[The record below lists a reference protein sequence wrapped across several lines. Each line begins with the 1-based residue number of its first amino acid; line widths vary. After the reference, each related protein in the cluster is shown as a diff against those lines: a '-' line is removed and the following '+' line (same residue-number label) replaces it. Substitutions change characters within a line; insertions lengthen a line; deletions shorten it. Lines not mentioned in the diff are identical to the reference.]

1 MQRRT
6 SRPPFFLKIAGIAM
20 NKEAADQPNQAEQ
33 VTTRRDFLAGA
44 ATAAVASAAAA
55 SSAATLLSST
65 AAAQEAAPVR
75 PLGGSATGKIFVET
89 DTAYGRVQGIQTTG
103 VKEFKGIP
111 YGAPTGGRNRFMPPK
126 KPAAWKGVREC
137 LAHGQI
143 SPQALTDLRSDYG
156 IMIHW
161 DYQPGGMGED
171 CLNLNIWTPGL
182 KDGAKR
188 PVLVSFHG
196 GGFTTGSGNAIGYDG
211 AQLARFG
218 DVVVVCVNHRLAAF
232 GYTQLA
238 DLGAPAEFAYAGVAG
253 IMDLTASLEWV
264 RDNIENFGGNPNNVM
279 IFGQSGGGA
288 KTSTMLATPAA
299 KGLFHRAAVQSGSM
313 LKFVAR
319 DRATTLAEALLKQ
332 LEIPKSRIA
341 DLQKISWQQLLEAQ
355 VATGGAAPGLGAG
368 PVLDGKYLTH
378 DPFDP
383 AAPPESAAI
392 PLIVSTT
399 LEDAALGL
407 TNFTLSEAELKALI
421 EKRYKDKGADILA
434 MYRKYYPEKSPYLI
448 QAMLFTDSGFR
459 RSAIK
464 QAELKAA
471 QGTGAIYMYQWDWPT
486 PAFGGRYG
494 AVHGLDVSGSFR
506 ESRDGNDMARVA
518 DQLSSSWVAFAK
530 TGNPNNSRIP
540 PWPTFDAKTRATMV
554 FGTPTQLENDP
565 RGEIRSFW
573 AQMPPPAGLLG

>member
-1 MQRRT
+1 MLHRRCVEQRRSDFT
-6 SRPPFFLKIAGIAM
+6 KLPGIAM

-33 VTTRRDFLAGA
+33 LTTRRDFLAGA
-44 ATAAVASAAAA
+44 ATAAAAA
-55 SSAATLLSST
+55 SASVSTLLSST

-103 VKEFKGIP
+103 IKQFKGIP
-111 YGAPTGGRNRFMPPK
+111 YGASTGGRNRFMPPR
-126 KPAAWKGVREC
+126 KPVAWKGVREC
-137 LAHGQI
+137 FAHGQI

-171 CLNLNIWTPGL
+171 CLNLNVWTPGL

-188 PVLVSFHG
+188 PVLVCFHG
-196 GGFTTGSGNAIGYDG
+196 GGFTTGSSNALGYDG

-238 DLGAPAEFAYAGVAG
+238 DLGAPAEFASAGVAG

-288 KTSTMLATPAA
+288 KTTSMLATPAA

-313 LKFVAR
+313 LKFVPR
-319 DRATTLAEALLKQ
+319 DRATTLSEALLKQ

-355 VATGGAAPGLGAG
+355 VAVGGAGPGAGVG

-407 TNFTLSEAELKALI
+407 SNFTLSEADLKALI

-434 MYRKYYPEKSPYLI
+434 LYRKYYPEKSPYLI

-506 ESRDGNDMARVA
+506 EARDGNDMARVA

-554 FGTPTQLENDP
+554 FGTPTQMENDP

>member
-1 MQRRT
+1 MEKKLVAAQTDEAT
-6 SRPPFFLKIAGIAM
+6 S
-20 NKEAADQPNQAEQ
+20 
-33 VTTRRDFLAGA
+33 RRDFLKSSAL
-44 ATAAVASAAAA
+44 TLAAAGVTSLA
-55 SSAATLLSST
+55 SQTR
-65 AAAQEAAPVR
+65 AQTPAQPAAAPVPPR
-75 PLGGSATGKIFVET
+75 ALGGGASGNLFVET
-89 DTAYGRVQGIQTTG
+89 DTVYGKVQGIQNTG
-103 VKEFKGIP
+103 IKEFKGIP
-111 YGAPTGGRNRFMPPK
+111 YGAATGGRSRFMPPK
-126 KPAAWKGVREC
+126 KPAPWKGVRQC
-137 LAHGQI
+137 FAHGQI
-143 SPQALTDLRSDYG
+143 SPQPPTDLRSDYG
-156 IMIHW
+156 MMIHW

-218 DVVVVCVNHRLAAF
+218 DVVVVTVNHRLGTL
-232 GYTQLA
+232 GYTQLV
-238 DLGAPAEFAYAGVAG
+238 DLGAPAEFAYAGCAG

-264 RDNIENFGGNPNNVM
+264 RDNIESFGGNPANVM

-288 KTSTMLATPAA
+288 KTSAMLATPAA

-313 LKFVAR
+313 LKFVPK
-319 DRATTLAEALLKQ
+319 DRATQGAEALLKQ
-332 LEIPKSRIA
+332 LGIPKSRIA
-341 DLQKISWQQLLEAQ
+341 DLQKVSWQQLLEAQ
-355 VATGGAAPGLGAG
+355 IAAGAATPGIGGG

-383 AAPPESAAI
+383 AAPPESAEI

-399 LEDAALGL
+399 LEDAALNL
-407 TNFTLSEAELKALI
+407 TNFTLSEADLKALI
-421 EKRYKDKGADILA
+421 DKRFKDRGTEILA
-434 MYRKYYPEKSPYLI
+434 LYRKYYPEKSPYLI
-448 QAMLFTDSGFR
+448 QAMMLTDAGFR

-471 QGTGAIYMYQWDWPT
+471 QGKGAIYMYQWDWPT

-506 ESRDGNDMARVA
+506 EAREGNDMSRVA

-540 PWPTFDAKTRATMV
+540 PWPAFDAATRATMI

-565 RGEIRSFW
+565 RGEIRTFW
-573 AQMPPPAGLLG
+573 EHMPPPGGPLG

>member
-1 MQRRT
+1 MEKKLLAAQTDEPT
-6 SRPPFFLKIAGIAM
+6 S
-20 NKEAADQPNQAEQ
+20 
-33 VTTRRDFLAGA
+33 RRDFLKS
-44 ATAAVASAAAA
+44 TALTIAAAGVTSMA
-55 SSAATLLSST
+55 TQVNAQTPPAEPAA
-65 AAAQEAAPVR
+65 R
-75 PLGGSATGKIFVET
+75 GGLGGGGAGNVFVET
-89 DTAYGRVQGIQTTG
+89 DTIYGKVQGVQTAG
-103 VKEFKGIP
+103 IKEFKGVP
-111 YGAPTGGRNRFMPPK
+111 YGASTAGRNRFMPPK

-143 SPQALTDLRSDYG
+143 SPQAPADLRSDYAM
-156 IMIHW
+156 MIHW

-171 CLNLNIWTPGL
+171 CLSLNIWTPGL

-218 DVVVVCVNHRLAAF
+218 DVVVVTVNHRLATF
-232 GYTQLA
+232 GYTHLV
-238 DLGAPAEFAYAGVAG
+238 DLGAAPEFAYAGVAG

-299 KGLFHRAAVQSGSM
+299 KGLFHRAAVQSGSL
-313 LKFVAR
+313 LKFVPR
-319 DRATTLAEALLKQ
+319 DRATMGTEALLKK
-332 LEIPKSRIA
+332 LEIPKSRIT

-355 VATGGAAPGLGAG
+355 VAAGAGVGTG

-383 AAPPESAAI
+383 AAPPESAEI

-407 TNFTLSEAELKALI
+407 TNFTLSEADLKALI
-421 EKRYKDKGADILA
+421 DKRYKDRGGEILA
-434 MYRKYYPEKSPYLI
+434 MYRKYYPEKSPYRI
-448 QAMLFTDSGFR
+448 QAMIFTDAGFR

-471 QGTGAIYMYQWDWPT
+471 QGQGAIYMYQWEWPT

-506 ESRDGNDMARVA
+506 EARDGNDAARVA

-530 TGNPNNSRIP
+530 TGNPNNARIP
-540 PWPTFDAKTRATMV
+540 PWPTFDSKTRATMI

-573 AQMPPPAGLLG
+573 EHMPPPGGPLG

>member
-1 MQRRT
+1 MD
-6 SRPPFFLKIAGIAM
+6 K
-20 NKEAADQPNQAEQ
+20 KAADQPDQL
-33 VTTRRDFLAGA
+33 TTRRDFLAGA

-55 SSAATLLSST
+55 TSAATLLSSA
-65 AAAQEAAPVR
+65 AAAQQAAPVR

-89 DTAYGRVQGIQTTG
+89 DTTYGRVQGIQTTG
-103 VKEFKGIP
+103 IKQFKGIP
-111 YGAPTGGRNRFMPPK
+111 YGASTAGRNRFMPPK
-126 KPAAWKGVREC
+126 RPAAWKGVREC
-137 LAHGQI
+137 FAHGQI

-288 KTSTMLATPAA
+288 KTSSMLATPAA

-355 VATGGAAPGLGAG
+355 VATGGAGPGLGAG

-407 TNFTLSEAELKALI
+407 TNFTLSEADLKALI
-421 EKRYKDKGADILA
+421 EKRYQDKGADILA

-506 ESRDGNDMARVA
+506 EARDGNDMARVA

-554 FGTPTQLENDP
+554 FGTPTQMENDP
-565 RGEIRSFW
+565 RSEIRSFW

>member
-1 MQRRT
+1 MEKAAVGET
-6 SRPPFFLKIAGIAM
+6 
-20 NKEAADQPNQAEQ
+20 ADQPNQL
-33 VTTRRDFLAGA
+33 TTRRDFLKSSSLTLSAAGA
-44 ATAAVASAAAA
+44 AAAASAAVSTLLSSAAAA
-55 SSAATLLSST
+55 
-65 AAAQEAAPVR
+65 QESAPVR
-75 PLGGSATGKIFVET
+75 PLGGTATGKIFIEA
-89 DTAYGRVQGIQTTG
+89 DTAYGKVQGIQTTG
-103 VKEFKGIP
+103 IKEFKGIP
-111 YGAPTGGRNRFMPPK
+111 YGASTGGRNRFMPPK
-126 KPAAWKGVREC
+126 KPVAWKGVREC

-161 DYQPGGMGED
+161 DYHPGGMGED

-188 PVLVSFHG
+188 AVLVSFHG

-218 DVVVVCVNHRLAAF
+218 DVVVVTVNHRLAAF
-232 GYTQLA
+232 GYTHLA
-238 DLGAPAEFAYAGVAG
+238 DLGAPAEFAYAGCAG

-288 KTSTMLATPAA
+288 KTSSMLATPAA

-313 LKFVAR
+313 LKFVPR
-319 DRATTLAEALLKQ
+319 DRATMGTAALLKQ
-332 LEIPKSRIA
+332 LETPKSRIA

-355 VATGGAAPGLGAG
+355 VAAGAGVGTG

-383 AAPPESAAI
+383 AAPSESAEI

-399 LEDAALGL
+399 LEDAALSL
-407 TNFTLSEAELKALI
+407 TNFNLSEADLKALI
-421 EKRYKDKGADILA
+421 DKRYRTQGGEILA

-448 QAMLFTDSGFR
+448 QAMMLTDAGFR

-471 QGTGAIYMYQWDWPT
+471 QGNGAIYMYQWEWPT

-506 ESRDGNDMARVA
+506 EAREGNDAARVA

-530 TGNPNNSRIP
+530 TGDPNNARIP
-540 PWPTFDAKTRATMV
+540 PWPTFDAKTRATMI

-565 RGEIRSFW
+565 RGEIRGFW
-573 AQMPPPAGLLG
+573 EHMPPPGGPLG

>member
-1 MQRRT
+1 M
-6 SRPPFFLKIAGIAM
+6 S
-20 NKEAADQPNQAEQ
+20 N
-33 VTTRRDFLAGA
+33 TRRDFLKSSALSLTA
-44 ATAAVASAAAA
+44 ATVASVA
-55 SSAATLLSST
+55 SQVQAQT
-65 AAAQEAAPVR
+65 AQPETR
-75 PLGGSATGKIFVET
+75 GGPGGGGTGSVFVET
-89 DTAYGRVQGIQTTG
+89 DSVYGKVQGIQTAG
-103 VKEFKGIP
+103 VREFKGVP
-111 YGAPTGGRNRFMPPK
+111 YGASTAGRNRFMPPK

-143 SPQALTDLRSDYG
+143 SPQVPADLRSDYAM
-156 IMIHW
+156 MIHW

-171 CLNLNIWTPGL
+171 CLSLNIWTSGL

-218 DVVVVCVNHRLAAF
+218 DVVVVTVNHRLATF
-232 GYTQLA
+232 GYTHLA
-238 DLGAPAEFAYAGVAG
+238 DLGAPAEFAFAGVAG

-264 RDNIENFGGNPNNVM
+264 RDNIGNFGGNPDNVT

-288 KTSTMLATPAA
+288 KTSTLLATPAA
-299 KGLFHRAAVQSGSM
+299 KGLFHRAAVQSGSL
-313 LKFVAR
+313 LKFVPKA
-319 DRATTLAEALLKQ
+319 RATQNAEALLKQ
-332 LEIPKSRIA
+332 LGIPKSRIA

-355 VATGGAAPGLGAG
+355 VAAGAGAPGLGSG

-378 DPFDP
+378 DAFDP
-383 AAPPESAAI
+383 AAPGESAEI

-407 TNFTLSEAELKALI
+407 TNFNLSEADLKSLVDR
-421 EKRYKDKGADILA
+421 RYRAQGGEILA

-448 QAMLFTDSGFR
+448 QAMMFTDTGFR
-459 RSAIK
+459 RSAFR

-471 QGTGAIYMYQWDWPT
+471 QGKGAIYMYQWEWPT

-506 ESRDGNDMARVA
+506 EARDGNDAARVA

-530 TGNPNNSRIP
+530 TGDPNNSRVP
-540 PWPTFDAKTRATMV
+540 PWPTFDARTRATMI

-573 AQMPPPAGLLG
+573 ERMPPPGGPLG

>member
-1 MQRRT
+1 MEKKLLAAQTDEPT
-6 SRPPFFLKIAGIAM
+6 S
-20 NKEAADQPNQAEQ
+20 
-33 VTTRRDFLAGA
+33 RRDFLKSSAL
-44 ATAAVASAAAA
+44 TIAAAGVTSLA
-55 SSAATLLSST
+55 TQVNAQTPPAQPAA
-65 AAAQEAAPVR
+65 R
-75 PLGGSATGKIFVET
+75 GGLGGGGGTGSVFVET
-89 DTAYGRVQGIQTTG
+89 DTVYGRVQGVQTAG

-111 YGAPTGGRNRFMPPK
+111 YGASTAGRNRFMPPK
-126 KPAAWKGVREC
+126 KPAGWKGVREC

-143 SPQALTDLRSDYG
+143 SPQAPADLRSDYAM
-156 IMIHW
+156 MIHW
-161 DYQPGGMGED
+161 DYHPGGMGED
-171 CLNLNIWTPGL
+171 CLSLNIWTPGL

-218 DVVVVCVNHRLAAF
+218 DVVVVTVNHRLATF
-232 GYTQLA
+232 GYTHLA
-238 DLGAPAEFAYAGVAG
+238 DLGAPPEFAYAGVAG

-264 RDNIENFGGNPNNVM
+264 RDNIENFGGNPHNVM

-299 KGLFHRAAVQSGSM
+299 KGLFHRAAVQSGSL
-313 LKFVAR
+313 LKFVPR
-319 DRATTLAEALLKQ
+319 DRATQNAEALLKQ
-332 LEIPKSRIA
+332 LGISKSRIA
-341 DLQKISWQQLLEAQ
+341 DLQKVSWQQLLEAQ
-355 VATGGAAPGLGAG
+355 VAAGAGAPGLGNG

-378 DPFDP
+378 DAFDP
-383 AAPPESAAI
+383 AAPSESAQI

-399 LEDAALGL
+399 LEDAALSL
-407 TNFTLSEAELKALI
+407 TNFNLSEADLKALI
-421 EKRYKDKGADILA
+421 DKRYRTQGGEILA

-448 QAMLFTDSGFR
+448 QAMIFTDAGFR
-459 RSAIK
+459 RSAIR

-471 QGTGAIYMYQWDWPT
+471 QGQGAIYMYQWEWPT

-506 ESRDGNDMARVA
+506 EARDGNDAARVA

-530 TGNPNNSRIP
+530 SGDPNNARIP
-540 PWPTFDAKTRATMV
+540 PWPTFDAKTRATMI

-573 AQMPPPAGLLG
+573 EHMPPPGGPLG

>member
-1 MQRRT
+1 MLGAR
-6 SRPPFFLKIAGIAM
+6 
-20 NKEAADQPNQAEQ
+20 PNQSAS
-33 VTTRRDFLAGA
+33 VDGFALRLRDHD
-44 ATAAVASAAAA
+44 
-55 SSAATLLSST
+55 
-65 AAAQEAAPVR
+65 
-75 PLGGSATGKIFVET
+75 PLGLSTGRH
-89 DTAYGRVQGIQTTG
+89 GRGLL
-103 VKEFKGIP
+103 EP
-111 YGAPTGGRNRFMPPK
+111 
-126 KPAAWKGVREC
+126 
-137 LAHGQI
+137 
-143 SPQALTDLRSDYG
+143 
-156 IMIHW
+156 
-161 DYQPGGMGED
+161 
-171 CLNLNIWTPGL
+171 IWTPGL

-218 DVVVVCVNHRLAAF
+218 DVVVVTVNHRLAAL

-238 DLGAPAEFAYAGVAG
+238 DLGAPAEFAYAGCAG

-264 RDNIENFGGNPNNVM
+264 RDNIENFGGNPHNVM

-288 KTSTMLATPAA
+288 KTSSMLATPAA

-313 LKFVAR
+313 LKFVPR
-319 DRATTLAEALLKQ
+319 DRATLGTEALLKQ
-332 LEIPKSRIA
+332 LAIPQSRIA

-355 VATGGAAPGLGAG
+355 VAAGAGVGAG

-383 AAPPESAAI
+383 AAPPESAEI
-392 PLIVSTT
+392 PLVVSTT
-399 LEDAALGL
+399 LEDAALSL
-407 TNFTLSEAELKALI
+407 TNFSLSEADLKTLI
-421 EKRYKDKGADILA
+421 DKRYKDKGADILT

-448 QAMLFTDSGFR
+448 QAMMLTDAGFR

-506 ESRDGNDMARVA
+506 EARDGNDMARVA

-540 PWPTFDAKTRATMV
+540 PWPAFDAKMRATML
-554 FGTPTQLENDP
+554 FGSPTQLENDP
-565 RGEIRSFW
+565 RSKIRSFW
-573 AQMPPPAGLLG
+573 EHMPPPGGSLG

>member
-1 MQRRT
+1 VDKK
-6 SRPPFFLKIAGIAM
+6 PLDKPADFL
-20 NKEAADQPNQAEQ
+20 
-33 VTTRRDFLAGA
+33 TTRRDFLAAG
-44 ATAAVASAAAA
+44 VASAAA
-55 SSAATLLSST
+55 SLVSRAAP
-65 AAAQEAAPVR
+65 AQETPVR

-89 DTAYGRVQGIQTTG
+89 DTAYGKVQGIQTTG
-103 VKEFKGIP
+103 VKEFKGVP

-137 LAHGQI
+137 FGYGQV

-156 IMIHW
+156 MMIHW
-161 DYQPGGMGED
+161 DIQPGGMGED
-171 CLNLNIWTPGL
+171 CLTLNIWTPGL
-182 KDGAKR
+182 NDGAKR

-196 GGFTTGSGNAIGYDG
+196 GGFTTGSSNALGFDG

-218 DVVVVCVNHRLAAF
+218 DVVVVGVNHRLATL
-232 GYTQLA
+232 GYLQLA
-238 DLGAPAEFAYAGVAG
+238 DLGAPAEFGYSGVAG

-264 RDNIENFGGNPNNVM
+264 RDNIENFGGNPHNVM

-288 KTSTMLATPAA
+288 KTSSMLATPAA

-319 DRATTLAEALLKQ
+319 ERATQNAEALLKQ
-332 LEIPKSRIA
+332 LGIPKSRIA
-341 DLQKISWQQLLEAQ
+341 DLQKLAWQQILEAQ
-355 VATGGAAPGLGAG
+355 VAAAAASPGLGAG

-383 AAPPESAAI
+383 AAPPESADI

-407 TNFTLSEAELKALI
+407 TNFTLGEAELKTLI
-421 EKRYKDKGADILA
+421 DKRYKDKGEAIVA

-471 QGTGAIYMYQWDWPT
+471 QGKGAIYMYQWDWPT
-486 PAFGGRYG
+486 PSFGGRYG

-506 ESRDGNDMARVA
+506 EARDGNDMARVA

-540 PWPTFDAKTRATMV
+540 PWPTFDAKARATMV
-554 FGTPTQLENDP
+554 FGTPTQMENDP
-565 RGEIRSFW
+565 RGEIRNFW
-573 AQMPPPAGLLG
+573 AQMPPPAGPLG

>member
-1 MQRRT
+1 
-6 SRPPFFLKIAGIAM
+6 M
-20 NKEAADQPNQAEQ
+20 NEETADQPTRPEQ
-33 VTTRRDFLAGA
+33 LTTRRDFLAGA
-44 ATAAVASAAAA
+44 ATAAAASAAVA
-55 SSAATLLSST
+55 SFISAA
-65 AAAQEAAPVR
+65 APAQEAAPVR

-89 DTAYGRVQGIQTTG
+89 DTTYGRVQGIQTTG
-103 VKEFKGIP
+103 IKQFKGVP
-111 YGAPTGGRNRFMPPK
+111 YGASTGGRNRFMPPK

-143 SPQALTDLRSDYG
+143 SPQAMTDLRSDYG

-218 DVVVVCVNHRLAAF
+218 DVVVVTVNHRLAAL

-238 DLGAPAEFAYAGVAG
+238 DLGAPAEFAYSGCAG

-264 RDNIENFGGNPNNVM
+264 RDNIENFGGDPHNVM

-288 KTSTMLATPAA
+288 KTSSILATPAA

-313 LKFVAR
+313 LKFVPR
-319 DRATTLAEALLKQ
+319 DRATTSAEALLKQ

-355 VATGGAAPGLGAG
+355 VAAGAGVGAG

-407 TNFTLSEAELKALI
+407 TNFTLSEADLKALI
-421 EKRYKDKGADILA
+421 DKRYKEKGEAILA

-506 ESRDGNDMARVA
+506 EARDGNDMARVA

-540 PWPTFDAKTRATMV
+540 PWLTFDAKTRATMV
-554 FGTPTQLENDP
+554 FGTPTQMENDP

>member
-1 MQRRT
+1 
-6 SRPPFFLKIAGIAM
+6 M
-20 NKEAADQPNQAEQ
+20 NKAAADQPTQAEQ
-33 VTTRRDFLAGA
+33 LTTRRDFLAGA
-44 ATAAVASAAAA
+44 ATAAVASAAA
-55 SSAATLLSST
+55 STLLSGP
-65 AAAQEAAPVR
+65 AAAQEAAAPVR

-89 DTAYGRVQGIQTTG
+89 ETTYGKVQGIQTTG
-103 VKEFKGIP
+103 IKQFKGIP
-111 YGAPTGGRNRFMPPK
+111 YGASTGGRNRFMPPK

-137 LAHGQI
+137 LAHGEI

-218 DVVVVCVNHRLAAF
+218 DVVVVTVNHRLAAL

-238 DLGAPAEFAYAGVAG
+238 DLGAPAEFAYAGCAG

-264 RDNIENFGGNPNNVM
+264 RDNIENFGGDSNNVM

-288 KTSTMLATPAA
+288 KTSSMLATPAA

-313 LKFVAR
+313 LKFVPR
-319 DRATTLAEALLKQ
+319 DRATTSAEALLKQ
-332 LEIPKSRIA
+332 LGIPKSRIA

-355 VATGGAAPGLGAG
+355 VAVGPGLGAG

-383 AAPPESAAI
+383 AAPPESAQI

-407 TNFTLSEAELKALI
+407 TNFTLGEAELKTLI
-421 EKRYKDKGADILA
+421 DKRYKDKGADILA

-471 QGTGAIYMYQWDWPT
+471 QGSGAIYMYQWDWPT
-486 PAFGGRYG
+486 PSFGGRYG

-506 ESRDGNDMARVA
+506 EARDGNDMARVA

-540 PWPTFDAKTRATMV
+540 PWPTFDAKARATMV
-554 FGTPTQLENDP
+554 FGTPTQMENDP
-565 RGEIRSFW
+565 RGEIRGFW

>member
-1 MQRRT
+1 MEKPAAE
-6 SRPPFFLKIAGIAM
+6 S
-20 NKEAADQPNQAEQ
+20 ADQPNQL
-33 VTTRRDFLAGA
+33 TTRRDFLKSSSLSLSAAGA
-44 ATAAVASAAAA
+44 AASAAV
-55 SSAATLLSST
+55 STLLSG
-65 AAAQEAAPVR
+65 AAASQEAAPVR
-75 PLGGSATGKIFVET
+75 PLGGTATGKIFIEA
-89 DTAYGRVQGIQTTG
+89 DTTYGKVQGIQTTG
-103 VKEFKGIP
+103 IKEFKGVP
-111 YGAPTGGRNRFMPPK
+111 YGASTGGRNRFMPPK

-182 KDGAKR
+182 KDNAKR

-218 DVVVVCVNHRLAAF
+218 DVVVVTVNHRLAAF

-238 DLGAPAEFAYAGVAG
+238 DLGAPAEFSYAGCAG
-253 IMDLTASLEWV
+253 IMDLAASLEWV

-288 KTSTMLATPAA
+288 KTSSMLATPAA

-313 LKFVAR
+313 LKFVPR
-319 DRATTLAEALLKQ
+319 DRATMGTEALLKQ
-332 LEIPKSRIA
+332 LEIPKTRIA

-355 VATGGAAPGLGAG
+355 VAAGAGVGTG

-383 AAPPESAAI
+383 AAPPESAEI

-399 LEDAALGL
+399 LEDAALSL
-407 TNFTLSEAELKALI
+407 TNFNLSEADLKALI
-421 EKRYKDKGADILA
+421 DKRYQTHSAEILA

-448 QAMLFTDSGFR
+448 QAMMLTDAGFR

-471 QGTGAIYMYQWDWPT
+471 QGKGAIYMYQWEWPT

-506 ESRDGNDMARVA
+506 EARDGNDAARVA

-530 TGNPNNSRIP
+530 TGDPNNARIP
-540 PWPTFDAKTRATMV
+540 PWSTFDAKTRATMI

-565 RGEIRSFW
+565 RSEIRTFW
-573 AQMPPPAGLLG
+573 EHMPPPGGPLG

>member
-1 MQRRT
+1 MD
-6 SRPPFFLKIAGIAM
+6 K
-20 NKEAADQPNQAEQ
+20 KAADQPDQL
-33 VTTRRDFLAGA
+33 TTRRDFLAGA

-55 SSAATLLSST
+55 TSAATLLSSA
-65 AAAQEAAPVR
+65 AAAQQAAPVR

-89 DTAYGRVQGIQTTG
+89 DTTYGRVQGIQTTG
-103 VKEFKGIP
+103 IKQFKGIP
-111 YGAPTGGRNRFMPPK
+111 YGASTAGRNRFMPPK
-126 KPAAWKGVREC
+126 RPAAWKGVREC
-137 LAHGQI
+137 FAHGQI

-288 KTSTMLATPAA
+288 KTSSMLATPAA

-355 VATGGAAPGLGAG
+355 VATGGAGPGLGAG

-407 TNFTLSEAELKALI
+407 TNFTLSEADLKALI
-421 EKRYKDKGADILA
+421 EKRYQDKGADILA

-506 ESRDGNDMARVA
+506 EARDGNDMARVA

-540 PWPTFDAKTRATMV
+540 PWPTFDVKTRATMV
-554 FGTPTQLENDP
+554 FGAPTQMENDP
-565 RGEIRSFW
+565 RSEIRSFW

>member
-1 MQRRT
+1 VE
-6 SRPPFFLKIAGIAM
+6 KIIDA
-20 NKEAADQPNQAEQ
+20 PLAEGG
-33 VTTRRDFLAGA
+33 TRRDFLKTSAL
-44 ATAAVASAAAA
+44 SLAAAA
-55 SSAATLLSST
+55 IATTTAQAQQSAPPRSSGASS
-65 AAAQEAAPVR
+65 
-75 PLGGSATGKIFVET
+75 TGKIFFET
-89 DTAYGRVQGIQTTG
+89 DTAYGKVQGIQNTG

-126 KPAAWKGVREC
+126 KPLAWKGVREC
-137 LAHGQI
+137 FAHGQI
-143 SPQALTDLRSDYG
+143 SPQAPADLRSDYG
-156 IMIHW
+156 MMIHW
-161 DYQPGGMGED
+161 DCQPGGMGED
-171 CLNLNIWTPGL
+171 CLTLNIWTPGL

-196 GGFTTGSGNAIGYDG
+196 GGFTTGSGNAIGFDG

-218 DVVVVCVNHRLAAF
+218 DVVVVTVNHRLATF

-299 KGLFHRAAVQSGSM
+299 KGLFHRAAVQSGSL
-313 LKFVAR
+313 LKLMPR
-319 DRATTLAEALLKQ
+319 DRATQQAEALLKQ

-355 VATGGAAPGLGAG
+355 VAASTSAPGLGGG
-368 PVLDGKYLTH
+368 PVLDGKYLPH

-383 AAPPESAAI
+383 AAPLESADI

-399 LEDAALGL
+399 LEDAALAL
-407 TNFTLSEAELKALI
+407 TNFTLSESDLKSLI
-421 EKRYKDKGADILA
+421 DKRYKDRGADILA
-434 MYRKYYPEKSPYLI
+434 MYRKYYPEKSPFLI
-448 QAMLFTDSGFR
+448 QAMIFTDAGFR

-471 QGTGAIYMYQWDWPT
+471 QGKGAIYMYQWEWPT

-494 AVHGLDVSGSFR
+494 AVHGLDVAGSFR
-506 ESRDGNDMARVA
+506 EAREGNDMARVA

-530 TGNPNNSRIP
+530 TGDPNNSRIP
-540 PWPTFDAKTRATMV
+540 PWPTFDAKTRATMI
-554 FGTPTQLENDP
+554 FGSPTQLENDP
-565 RGEIRSFW
+565 RSEIRNYWQSM
-573 AQMPPPAGLLG
+573 APPSGPLG

>member
-1 MQRRT
+1 
-6 SRPPFFLKIAGIAM
+6 
-20 NKEAADQPNQAEQ
+20 
-33 VTTRRDFLAGA
+33 
-44 ATAAVASAAAA
+44 
-55 SSAATLLSST
+55 
-65 AAAQEAAPVR
+65 
-75 PLGGSATGKIFVET
+75 LGGSATGKIFVET

-171 CLNLNIWTPGL
+171 CLNLNIWTAGL

-399 LEDAALGL
+399 LEDSALGL

>member
-1 MQRRT
+1 MEKKLAAAQTDATT
-6 SRPPFFLKIAGIAM
+6 S
-20 NKEAADQPNQAEQ
+20 
-33 VTTRRDFLAGA
+33 RRDFLKS
-44 ATAAVASAAAA
+44 SALSIAAA
-55 SSAATLLSST
+55 SVASLAPPTQAQTPAQP
-65 AAAQEAAPVR
+65 AAAPAPPR
-75 PLGGSATGKIFVET
+75 ALGGGAAGGNLFVQT
-89 DTAYGRVQGIQTTG
+89 DTVYGKVQGIQNTG
-103 VKEFKGIP
+103 IKEFKGIP

-126 KPAAWKGVREC
+126 KPAPWKGVREC
-137 LAHGQI
+137 LSYGQV
-143 SPQALTDLRSDYG
+143 SPQAPTDLRSDYG
-156 IMIHW
+156 MMIHW
-161 DYQPGGMGED
+161 DYHPGGMGED
-171 CLNLNIWTPGL
+171 CLTLNIWTPGL

-218 DVVVVCVNHRLAAF
+218 DVVVVTVNHRLGTL
-232 GYTQLA
+232 GYTQLV
-238 DLGAPAEFAYAGVAG
+238 DLGAPVEFAYAGCAG

-264 RDNIENFGGNPNNVM
+264 RDNIENFGGNPGNVM

-288 KTSTMLATPAA
+288 KTSAMLATPAA

-313 LKFVAR
+313 LKFVPK
-319 DRATTLAEALLKQ
+319 DRATQSAEALLKQ
-332 LEIPKSRIA
+332 LGIAKSRIA

-355 VATGGAAPGLGAG
+355 IAAGASTPGIGGG

-383 AAPPESAAI
+383 TAPVESAEI

-399 LEDAALGL
+399 LEDAALSL
-407 TNFTLSEAELKALI
+407 TNFTLSEADLKTLI
-421 EKRYKDKGADILA
+421 DKRFKDKGAEILA
-434 MYRKYYPEKSPYLI
+434 LYRKYYPEKSPYLI
-448 QAMLFTDSGFR
+448 QAMVLTDAGFR
-459 RSAIK
+459 RSAIR

-471 QGTGAIYMYQWDWPT
+471 QGKGAIYMYQWEWPT

-506 ESRDGNDMARVA
+506 EAREGNDMARVA
-518 DQLSSSWVAFAK
+518 DQLSSSWVAFAR

-540 PWPTFDAKTRATMV
+540 PWPTFDAATRATMI

-565 RGEIRSFW
+565 RSEIRSFW
-573 AQMPPPAGLLG
+573 EHMPPPGGPLG

>member
-1 MQRRT
+1 
-6 SRPPFFLKIAGIAM
+6 M
-20 NKEAADQPNQAEQ
+20 NKAAADQPNQAELL
-33 VTTRRDFLAGA
+33 TTRRDFLAGA
-44 ATAAVASAAAA
+44 ATAAVASTAV
-55 SSAATLLSST
+55 STLLSGA

-89 DTAYGRVQGIQTTG
+89 DTTYGKVQGIQTTG
-103 VKEFKGIP
+103 IKQFKGIP
-111 YGAPTGGRNRFMPPK
+111 YGASTSGRNRFMPPK

-137 LAHGQI
+137 LAHGEI

-218 DVVVVCVNHRLAAF
+218 DVVVVTVNHRLAAL

-238 DLGAPAEFAYAGVAG
+238 DLGAPAEFAYAGCAG

-264 RDNIENFGGNPNNVM
+264 RDNIENFGGDPHNVM

-288 KTSTMLATPAA
+288 KTSSILATPAA

-313 LKFVAR
+313 LKFVPR
-319 DRATTLAEALLKQ
+319 DRATTSAEALLKQ
-332 LEIPKSRIA
+332 LGIPKSRIA

-355 VATGGAAPGLGAG
+355 VAVGSGLGAG

-383 AAPPESAAI
+383 AAPPESAEI

-407 TNFTLSEAELKALI
+407 SNFTLSEAELKTLI
-421 EKRYKDKGADILA
+421 DKRYKDKGADILA

-471 QGTGAIYMYQWDWPT
+471 QGRGAIYMYQWDWPT
-486 PAFGGRYG
+486 PSFGGRYG

-506 ESRDGNDMARVA
+506 EARDGNDMARVA

-530 TGNPNNSRIP
+530 TGNPNNSRLP

-554 FGTPTQLENDP
+554 FGTPTQMENDP
-565 RGEIRSFW
+565 RGEIRGFW